1 MRLRVCNVRLDA
13 LFGLGFPTAPDVSAL
28 NLATRCNSPAHSS
41 IGTPSPHLKMTSSV
55 APAACGHTVSGLFHS
70 PPGVLFTFPSR
81 YLRYRSPMVFS
92 LDRGRPGFS
101 QNSAC
106 SGLLGMRT
114 QAAAWFSPTGLS
126 PSMAGFSNTIRLTM
140 RFVTARSVCGRIR
153 CAPTTPTV
161 QRPQALTH
169 DRFGLYPFRSPLL
182 RASPSISSP
191 PVTEMF
197 HFTGY
202 PPSRC

>member
-1 MRLRVCNVRLDA
+1 MWA
-13 LFGLGFPTAPDVSAL
+13 YGFRSISLPARGSFHLSLSVLCAIGHRWY
-28 NLATRCNSPAHSS
+28 LA
-41 IGTPSPHLKMTSSV
+41 
-55 APAACGHTVSGLFHS
+55 
-70 PPGVLFTFPSR
+70 
-81 YLRYRSPMVFS
+81 

-126 PSMAGFSNTIRLTM
+126 PSMADFSNTIRLTM

-202 PPSRC
+202 PPSKC